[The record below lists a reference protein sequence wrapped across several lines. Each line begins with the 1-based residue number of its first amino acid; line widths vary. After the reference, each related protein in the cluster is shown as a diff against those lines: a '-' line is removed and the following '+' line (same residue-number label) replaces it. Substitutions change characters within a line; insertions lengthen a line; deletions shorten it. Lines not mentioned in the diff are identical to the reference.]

1 MIRTKEELMTL
12 IKEYIGDDT
21 SDKALEIVEDTSDTI
36 DDLSTGDGEDWKSKY
51 DELDKTWR
59 EKYKSRFFEST
70 EKEKQE
76 DNEEVEEDEIKKN
89 YKYEDLFKE
98 EEKK

>member
-1 MIRTKEELMTL
+1 MTL

>member
-21 SDKALEIVEDTSDTI
+21 SDKALEIVEDISDTV
-36 DDLSTGDGEDWKSKY
+36 DDLSTGDGEDWKGKY
-51 DELDKTWR
+51 DELDKSWR

-70 EKEKQE
+70 EKDKVD
-76 DNEEVEEDEIKKN
+76 DNEEVEEDEMKKD

>member
-76 DNEEVEEDEIKKN
+76 DNEEVEEDEIKKD